1 MTVRVEKPAFNLRDK
16 LTQLDKPVGVHGSQ
30 ILKSE
35 TPQDTFKLVGA
46 GRKNIII
53 NGDMRIAQRSTNV
66 TNISV
71 TDTYYTADRWKL
83 WIGSAGTFT
92 NSITTVD
99 DVRVPGFR
107 QGFKYECTSA
117 VGSLG
122 SSSSMLFT
130 QNVERHNTLHL
141 KKGYPD
147 AEYITVSFYVKSSI
161 TGKYVLEIYDNV
173 NNRHCSKGYTINRPN
188 VWEYK
193 TITYPPDVT
202 GRLHPASTTGLSF
215 YWWLVAGTTYSGG
228 ELTETWQS
236 AVANQRA
243 GGGTA
248 NIGLTSGATWEITGI
263 QAETG
268 KVATEFEYLDYE
280 AQLALCYRY
289 YRRFSPYSPTGTDNY
304 CGYGIGIINQN
315 FGGIWTFPLD
325 IPMRDR
331 PSITQN
337 NLRIYDGSTNANI
350 TAMNTNRSSQTSIW
364 VEPATSSSS
373 FTSGRAFLI
382 GGNNTAGG
390 YVELDAEL

>member
-1 MTVRVEKPAFNLRDK
+1 MTVRVEKSAFNLRDK

-53 NGDMRIAQRSTNV
+53 NGDMRIAQRASSV
-66 TNISV
+66 TNISA

-83 WIGSAGTFT
+83 WIGNAGTFT

-107 QGFKYECTSA
+107 QGFKYQCTSA
-117 VGSLG
+117 VGSVA
-122 SSSSMLFT
+122 STASMIFT

-161 TGKYVLEIYDNV
+161 TGKYVLELYDNV
-173 NNRHCSKGYTINRPN
+173 NTRHCSKGYTINRPN

-202 GRLHPASTTGLSF
+202 GRLHPANTTGLSF
-215 YWWLVAGTTYSGG
+215 YWWLFAGVSYAGG
-228 ELTETWQS
+228 EPTEIWQS
-236 AVANQRA
+236 VVQNQRA
-243 GGGTA
+243 GGQTA

-268 KVATEFEYLDYE
+268 KVATEFEYLDYGV
-280 AQLALCYRY
+280 QLAICQRYFHKINGSTGGYRWL
-289 YRRFSPYSPTGTDNY
+289 YS
-304 CGYGIGIINQN
+304 I
-315 FGGIWTFPLD
+315 
-325 IPMRDR
+325 
-331 PSITQN
+331 
-337 NLRIYDGSTNANI
+337 DGSNNYIRSTVIHPVQMNGAPSVTNISLN
-350 TAMNTNRSSQTSIW
+350 QTGS
-364 VEPATSSSS
+364 A
-373 FTSGRAFLI
+373 SGVQFN
-382 GGNNTAGG
+382 GNNSSTIWINNPGSHT
-390 YVELDAEL
+390 ELQEAWFDAEL

>member
-46 GRKNIII
+46 GRKNMII
-53 NGDMRIAQRSTNV
+53 NGDMRIAQRSSSV
-66 TNISV
+66 ANIST

-83 WIGSAGTFT
+83 WIGNAGTFT

-117 VGSLG
+117 VGSVA
-122 SSSSMLFT
+122 SSSSMIFT
-130 QNVERHNTLHL
+130 YNMERHDSLSV

-147 AEYITVSFYVKSSI
+147 AEYITVSFYVKSSV

-173 NNRHCSKGYTINRPN
+173 NARHISKGYTINRPN

-193 TITYPPDVT
+193 TITFPPDFT
-202 GRLHPASTTGLSF
+202 GRLHPANTLGFAF
-215 YWWLVAGTTYSGG
+215 YWWLFAGVTYAGG
-228 ELTETWQS
+228 ELTETWQG
-236 AVANQRA
+236 VVQNQRA

-263 QAETG
+263 QAEIG
-268 KVATEFEYLDYE
+268 KVATPFEYLDYGT
-280 AQLALCYRY
+280 QLALCQRY
-289 YRRFSPYSPTGTDNY
+289 YWKLDNGGNQAGAQWLYKIGHGGNDGYRRATVNHPVPMRGSPSVVNISLSATGTASGVQFN
-304 CGYGIGIINQN
+304 G
-315 FGGIWTFPLD
+315 THT
-325 IPMRDR
+325 
-331 PSITQN
+331 ST
-337 NLRIYDGSTNANI
+337 IYVNGAGSNI
-350 TAMNTNRSSQTSIW
+350 
-364 VEPATSSSS
+364 
-373 FTSGRAFLI
+373 
-382 GGNNTAGG
+382 
-390 YVELDAEL
+390 VELQGAEFDIEL